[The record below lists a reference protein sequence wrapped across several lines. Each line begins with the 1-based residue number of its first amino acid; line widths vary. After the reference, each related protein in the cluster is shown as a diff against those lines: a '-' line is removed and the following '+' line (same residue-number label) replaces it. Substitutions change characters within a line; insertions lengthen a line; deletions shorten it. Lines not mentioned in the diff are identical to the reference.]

1 MRSCLTVFLAA
12 IILIGIG
19 VWAGLFSA
27 SQIEAGLCAGET
39 LRVVIG
45 LLVAAISTLALAI
58 ILVYLV
64 NEQMLNSRLGG
75 GRMILIA
82 CIVMALALVG
92 ITLFSYQKAEVACTM
107 PTELYSALAPA
118 CQGTAVPQAGA
129 VGNDSSKPLHLVV
142 LGEDGE
148 QTAWTAGVQEDWDAL
163 SLDEVELLVCVS
175 EPVTS
180 AEGACDAVLV
190 GKVSRY
196 TEEIQAVIVEPRT
209 AKVLKETTLRGAAP
223 ECPANTTLVTR
234 LVGEVSFE
242 QLQDWVDQEITD
254 LGISATNFVR
264 PTATA
269 APTKVSTPTPS
280 PTPEVTPTTVPFG
293 VTKTSVRVR
302 SGAGQDQSILTG
314 LPTGETV
321 QILGANAD
329 RTWLQVNLPDGSTGW
344 IFAELLT
351 LNVPLDQIPVNP

>member
-1 MRSCLTVFLAA
+1 
-12 IILIGIG
+12 
-19 VWAGLFSA
+19 
-27 SQIEAGLCAGET
+27 
-39 LRVVIG
+39 
-45 LLVAAISTLALAI
+45 
-58 ILVYLV
+58 
-64 NEQMLNSRLGG
+64 
-75 GRMILIA
+75 
-82 CIVMALALVG
+82 
-92 ITLFSYQKAEVACTM
+92 
-107 PTELYSALAPA
+107 
-118 CQGTAVPQAGA
+118 
-129 VGNDSSKPLHLVV
+129 VV

-148 QTAWTAGVQEDWDAL
+148 QTAWTAGAQEDWDAP

-175 EPVTS
+175 EPVTT

-196 TEEIQAVIVEPRT
+196 TQEIQAVIVEPRT
-209 AKVLKETTLRGAAP
+209 AEVLKETTLRGVAP

-242 QLQDWVDQEITD
+242 QLQDWVELQITD

-269 APTKVSTPTPS
+269 APTKISTPTPS

-321 QILGANAD
+321 QILGANPD

-351 LNVPLDQIPVNP
+351 FNVPLDQIPVIP